1 MFRKER
7 TALFFSKAWRRRRL
21 MRQPLERDLRD
32 IIKRHVRYYGLLS
45 REHCLELE
53 GLVQVF
59 LHEKAFEGCGGLDIT
74 DEIRVTIA
82 AHGCIL
88 LLCRDTDVYPKLRS
102 ILVYPTS
109 YLAPSSRRWPDGTVT
124 EGTQHRLGESW
135 SHGNVVL
142 SWEDVLTDVSGE
154 RPGRN
159 VILHEF
165 AHQLDSES
173 GADEGAPALA
183 DASMYADWA
192 RVLSKEFQALAE
204 AAEAGEPTLL
214 DKYGATS
221 PAEFFAV
228 ATECFF
234 EQPVAMAMIYPDL
247 YRQLQL
253 FYQQDP
259 ASFSVCKRL
268 N

>member
-1 MFRKER
+1 
-7 TALFFSKAWRRRRL
+7 
-21 MRQPLERDLRD
+21 MRQPLEQGLRN
-32 IIKRHVRYYGLLS
+32 IIRRNVRYYGQLNQEL
-45 REHCLELE
+45 RLELE

-59 LHEKAFEGCGGLDIT
+59 LHEKAFEGCGGLELT

-82 AHGCIL
+82 ANACIL
-88 LLCRDTDVYPKLRS
+88 LLNRETDIYPKLRS

-124 EGTQHRLGESW
+124 EGKQHRLGESW

-142 SWEDVLTDVSGE
+142 SWEDVLTDALA
-154 RPGRN
+154 RRIGRN
-159 VILHEF
+159 VVLHEF

-173 GADEGAPALA
+173 GADEGAPSLP

-192 RVLSKEFQALAE
+192 RVFSKEFQALVD
-204 AAEAGEPTLL
+204 AAEVGEPTLL
-214 DKYGATS
+214 DYYGATS

-228 ATECFF
+228 ASECFF
-234 EQPVAMAMIYPDL
+234 EQPVSMATVYPDL

-259 ASFSVCKRL
+259 ASFFSRRHFQ
-268 N
+268 